1 MSSIPRIVNFVDG
14 TQTYKGKL
22 GTCGELSFIYQPA
35 GNPSPELL
43 NLMVDFP
50 ANVYS
55 QSPRPPKD
63 NHRWS
68 DIKKSGTIKMTD
80 LSRSKLETVYFP
92 VQTTKYAFALGWPS
106 CSDNPPVLG
115 PQIKAVSRWMVNVV
129 PSDFVTDI
137 PDLTKRDL
145 SSVPDIP
152 AELNSLRSS
161 VVASNLVTYDLL
173 TELAEGKKTAE
184 TILGLIQAMRHPIQ
198 SFLNFRNS
206 LMKRKD
212 LDPLK
217 IKKMLERKWLE
228 YRYAIMPLFY
238 SIKDIIK
245 LTKEKGD
252 IYKTDRRQKEFNYT
266 IGTRPTTSQK
276 SLYSWTQEEVS
287 IRISAVG
294 RARFDPDELTLRLF
308 DQTGLNPFKTAWE
321 LIPYS
326 FVIDWFC
333 NIGDWVIAQTAGLG
347 PGAQQRLFC
356 QSIKETRVVS
366 TFVVDER
373 EWKAERAYP
382 YGVVSVGP
390 FVSNSEALFSR
401 TKIEKYDR
409 SLFTTDDVHLQLDA
423 YLNWKRMI
431 DAWAL
436 SQRSLI
442 SALRKLK

>member
-1 MSSIPRIVNFVDG
+1 
-14 TQTYKGKL
+14 
-22 GTCGELSFIYQPA
+22 
-35 GNPSPELL
+35 
-43 NLMVDFP
+43 
-50 ANVYS
+50 
-55 QSPRPPKD
+55 
-63 NHRWS
+63 
-68 DIKKSGTIKMTD
+68 MTD